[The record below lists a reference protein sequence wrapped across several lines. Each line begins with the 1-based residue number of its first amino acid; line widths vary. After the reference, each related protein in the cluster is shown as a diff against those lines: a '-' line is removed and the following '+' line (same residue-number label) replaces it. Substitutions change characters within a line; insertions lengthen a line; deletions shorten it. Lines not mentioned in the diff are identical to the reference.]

1 MIKYS
6 IIIPV
11 FNEEA
16 VLWKLHE
23 ELLKNFEK
31 LDGDCEFILVNDGSW
46 DRTAIILDEFSSRDS
61 RFKAIH
67 FSRNFGHQPALA
79 AGFDHASGEAII
91 TMDADLQDP
100 PEVVFEFIEK
110 WKKGYDVVYGIRTKR
125 KEWFGKRLAYWSFYR
140 LLRWMSSFDVP
151 FDAGDFSLMDKR
163 VVEAVRSFPEKTL
176 FIRGFRSWV
185 GFKQCGVMY
194 ARRGR
199 FAGTTK
205 YSLRKLF
212 KLASDGI
219 FSFSF
224 MPIKLIRLVGVV
236 VIGLSIIG
244 GIFLFYLVELGNVY
258 KNWLLPSIF
267 FVGGINLM
275 ALAILGEYI
284 SRIYEEVR
292 GRPIYI
298 IRNKTGF

>member
-1 MIKYS
+1 
-6 IIIPV
+6 
-11 FNEEA
+11 
-16 VLWKLHE
+16 
-23 ELLKNFEK
+23 
-31 LDGDCEFILVNDGSW
+31 
-46 DRTAIILDEFSSRDS
+46 
-61 RFKAIH
+61 
-67 FSRNFGHQPALA
+67 
-79 AGFDHASGEAII
+79 
-91 TMDADLQDP
+91 
-100 PEVVFEFIEK
+100 
-110 WKKGYDVVYGIRTKR
+110 
-125 KEWFGKRLAYWSFYR
+125 
-140 LLRWMSSFDVP
+140 
-151 FDAGDFSLMDKR
+151 
-163 VVEAVRSFPEKTL
+163 
-176 FIRGFRSWV
+176 
-185 GFKQCGVMY
+185 
-194 ARRGR
+194 
-199 FAGTTK
+199 
-205 YSLRKLF
+205 
-212 KLASDGI
+212 ASDGI